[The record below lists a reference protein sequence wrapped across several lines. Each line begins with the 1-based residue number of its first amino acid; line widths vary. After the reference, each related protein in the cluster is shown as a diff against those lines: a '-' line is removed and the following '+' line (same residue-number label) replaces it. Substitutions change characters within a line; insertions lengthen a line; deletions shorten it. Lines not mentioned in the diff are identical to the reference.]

1 MPQPTVAQNQVQA
14 VVNANNQVSG
24 NNIGYDAN
32 APLTYPQNQLLNAG
46 YGPLNASTADAI
58 YNGLHPSSLFSGQLT
73 SDSSYGASA
82 YGFGGNAGGNPTDAS
97 FMPAAVRGLG
107 PNLNGEPTNWDPFS
121 TNVTVSYP
129 SEQSIVVQVTGHKL
143 TADDL
148 AYLTAM
154 ADQNTFAQSLQQ
166 QSDAAKATYQN
177 LTYNASNGFAAAGWH
192 IAGLLSEVGNGTA
205 NGILNLA
212 TLPFNANARAIF
224 THNAGQ
230 TWDNLPAVI
239 GGAVTGFVNA
249 PFSEKAD
256 TVFKLAAGA
265 ALGGGVFKTAGVV
278 GSAGIDGTMAVGKFA
293 LSALQD
299 ADIATNG
306 LQFAGIPIIPST
318 AMYVVPP
325 GPSLGALADLGTAA
339 EGEVAFAAQ
348 QLRNTPGI
356 VTVSDELQPAS
367 GAWLDASR
375 PTGIPAQV
383 GDALVGQTFNSFDD
397 LRSAIWGE
405 IGSNADLSGGFSR
418 ANLAQMM
425 NGNSPFA
432 PSEYL
437 ADTGAFG
444 DRFNLHHIDPISEGG
459 SVYDLSNLQIVSPQ
473 THFDIHYG
481 L

>member
-325 GPSLGALADLGTAA
+325 GPSLGAAGELETAIGAGSIIDAAGGNGAAIEGDVATNVSAYPDGSFRTPDGKFASVSGMPAPGTVNANNYADFLSSNGVDVAGTELEVDGPLG
-339 EGEVAFAAQ
+339 VRRYDFM
-348 QLRNTPGI
+348 
-356 VTVSDELQPAS
+356 TVNSDGSLF
-367 GAWLDASR
+367 G
-375 PTGIPAQV
+375 V
-383 GDALVGQTFNSFDD
+383 
-397 LRSAIWGE
+397 E
-405 IGSNADLSGGFSR
+405 IKSGG
-418 ANLAQMM
+418 
-425 NGNSPFA
+425 
-432 PSEYL
+432 
-437 ADTGAFG
+437 G
-444 DRFNLHHIDPISEGG
+444 DS
-459 SVYDLSNLQIVSPQ
+459 
-473 THFDIHYG
+473 
-481 L
+481 

>member
-14 VVNANNQVSG
+14 AVNENNQVSG

-325 GPSLGALADLGTAA
+325 GPSLGAAGELETAIGAGSIIDAAGGNGAAIEGDVATNVSAYPDGSFRTPDGKFASVSGMPAPGTVNANNYADFLSSNGVDVAGTELEVDGPLG
-339 EGEVAFAAQ
+339 VRRYDFM
-348 QLRNTPGI
+348 
-356 VTVSDELQPAS
+356 TVNSDGSLF
-367 GAWLDASR
+367 G
-375 PTGIPAQV
+375 V
-383 GDALVGQTFNSFDD
+383 
-397 LRSAIWGE
+397 E
-405 IGSNADLSGGFSR
+405 IKSGG
-418 ANLAQMM
+418 
-425 NGNSPFA
+425 
-432 PSEYL
+432 
-437 ADTGAFG
+437 G
-444 DRFNLHHIDPISEGG
+444 DS
-459 SVYDLSNLQIVSPQ
+459 
-473 THFDIHYG
+473 
-481 L
+481 